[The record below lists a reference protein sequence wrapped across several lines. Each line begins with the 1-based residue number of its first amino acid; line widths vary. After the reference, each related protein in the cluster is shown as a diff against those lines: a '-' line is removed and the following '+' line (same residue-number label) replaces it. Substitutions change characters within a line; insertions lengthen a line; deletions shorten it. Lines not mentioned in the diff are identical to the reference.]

1 MSALFCCNTIY
12 RDTLQLPV
20 QGDGDPV
27 KVSSQFDDSHCHYSD
42 QLQRSYNK
50 QNRIPH
56 PSFDGFI
63 PVVKYKRMNFL
74 FCCEVGMPFYR
85 DQNYNVLTKSFSK

>member
-27 KVSSQFDDSHCHYSD
+27 KVSSQVDDSHCHYSD
-42 QLQRSYNK
+42 QLERSYNT

-56 PSFDGFI
+56 PSSDGFI
-63 PVVKYKRMNFL
+63 PVVVKYKRMKL
-74 FCCEVGMPFYR
+74 S
-85 DQNYNVLTKSFSK
+85 VLL